1 MALFECLQ
9 ESDCM
14 KKENRPLRDCLAEVD
29 EGHDCHYLRNALF
42 LCKRGQLDMR
52 TRMRGPRVH

>member
-1 MALFECLQ
+1 MPTAKACEEPLMALFECLQ

-29 EGHDCHYLRNALF
+29 EVRLWIIFMCIKCG
-42 LCKRGQLDMR
+42 MS
-52 TRMRGPRVH
+52 

>member
-1 MALFECLQ
+1 
-9 ESDCM
+9 M